1 MPAMFECPPLT
12 KPGLF
17 ITGTDTDVGK
27 TVASCAIAAAF
38 REQHRRSKLGVM
50 KPFATGC
57 RRDRE
62 GLVNEDAEALA
73 HFADCRLPL
82 DVVNPIRFR
91 TPVAP
96 AVASELEQQPVDWP
110 ALGRSVS
117 RIDEASD
124 AMIVEGAGGL
134 MVPLDPRNPRYMM
147 GQLAHDLGYPVI
159 VVCRPDLGT
168 LNHTGMTVEL
178 LRQAGC
184 RVSGLVINGVDRDP
198 LSTAAD
204 PSIAT
209 NRDWLERL
217 TGVKVLAVLPW
228 AVGVDPSKGRLNPAV
243 IAAAGQVNWL
253 DVMRVPDQ
261 KRKTSEALD
270 AERRSDVGMGR
281 RTRDRKV

>member
-1 MPAMFECPPLT
+1 MMPAMFECPPLS

-27 TVASCAIAAAF
+27 TVATCAIAAAI
-38 REQHRRSKLGVM
+38 REQHRRAKLGVL

-82 DVVNPIRFR
+82 DVINPIRFR
-91 TPVAP
+91 LPVAP
-96 AVASELEQQPVDWP
+96 AVASEVERQPIEWG
-110 ALGRSVS
+110 AISRSLT
-117 RIDEASD
+117 RLDEVSD
-124 AMIVEGAGGL
+124 AMIVEGAGGI
-134 MVPLDPRNPRYMM
+134 MVPLDPKNPRFMM
-147 GQLAHDLGYPVI
+147 AQLAHAMGYPVI

-168 LNHTGMTVEL
+168 LNHTVMTVEL

-184 RVSGLVINGVDRDP
+184 RVSGLVVNGIDRDP
-198 LSTAAD
+198 AITAAD
-204 PSIAT
+204 PSIAY

-228 AVGVDPSKGRLNPAV
+228 GVGVDPPKGKLNHAV
-243 IAAAGQVNWL
+243 IAAAGQCNWL
-253 DVMRVPDQ
+253 DVMRVATPP
-261 KRKTSEALD
+261 KRPPSGD
-270 AERRSDVGMGR
+270 ADRRSDLGLGR
-281 RTRDRKV
+281 RSRDS

>member
-1 MPAMFECPPLT
+1 MPAMLERPPLT

-27 TVASCAIAAAF
+27 TVASCAIASAF
-38 REQHRRSKLGVM
+38 REQERRAKLGAF

-73 HFADCRLPL
+73 HFADCRQPL
-82 DVVNPIRFR
+82 DVINPIRFR

-96 AVASELEQQPVDWP
+96 AVASELEQQPIDWP
-110 ALGRSVS
+110 ALSRSLT
-117 RIDEASD
+117 RLDEAHD
-124 AMIVEGAGGL
+124 AIIVEGAGGL

-184 RVSGLVINGVDRDP
+184 RVSGLVINGIDRDP
-198 LSTAAD
+198 AATASD

-228 AVGVDPSKGRLNPAV
+228 GVGVDPAKGKLNRAV
-243 IAAAGQVNWL
+243 VAAAAQTNWL
-253 DVMRVPDQ
+253 DVMRVPAAVKKPTRLGD
-261 KRKTSEALD
+261 D
-270 AERRSDVGMGR
+270 RRSDVGFGR
-281 RTRDRKV
+281 RTRDRTV